1 MLKLILHGE
10 RPMSVNKIYAGTH
23 WTQRRNEAQ
32 RVHDVVFYELRKL
45 WQHRKIKTPIFT
57 EKVTI
62 VVTAYFAHHP
72 LDASNIPGKIY
83 EDGLKGYVI
92 ADDTLLHVDS
102 MMTRSRMDKQ
112 NPRVEIEIEEVT
124 PLTGEETLLPPEKMV
139 HTRGTQYS
147 RPRAKSGL
155 SQ

>member
-1 MLKLILHGE
+1 MLKLILQGE

-23 WTQRRNEAQ
+23 WTMRRNEAQ
-32 RVHDVVFYELRKL
+32 RVHDVVFYEIRKL
-45 WQHRKIKTPIFT
+45 WLHSKIKTPIFT
-57 EKVTI
+57 QKVTI

-102 MMTRSRMDKQ
+102 MMTRSRMDPQ
-112 NPRVEIEIEEVT
+112 NPRVEIEIEEVI
-124 PLTGEETLLPPEKMV
+124 PPVDEETQRPPEKTV
-139 HTRGTQYS
+139 HRRGTQRS
-147 RPRAKSGL
+147 R
-155 SQ
+155 Q